1 MPVINKSPQAF
12 VDLDELASYIQ
23 RDNPDAAHR
32 FLISAEWTFNLL
44 AAMPHLGKEYNHPS
58 HQNLRVWYVRRPFR
72 NYKILKAGYLLFG
85 FCIRPETS
93 QLNWTIEITATE
105 QLAATMVVPK
115 CSYSR

>member
-72 NYKILKAGYLLFG
+72 NYKIFYQAIESGIFVVRILHSSRDIPA
-85 FCIRPETS
+85 
-93 QLNWTIEITATE
+93 QLDH
-105 QLAATMVVPK
+105 
-115 CSYSR
+115 

>member
-44 AAMPHLGKEYNHPS
+44 AEMPHLGKEYNHPS

-72 NYKILKAGYLLFG
+72 NYKIFYQAIEAGYLLFG

-93 QLNWTIEITATE
+93 QPA
-105 QLAATMVVPK
+105 QLDH
-115 CSYSR
+115 

>member
-23 RDNPDAAHR
+23 RDNPDAAYR

-44 AAMPHLGKEYNHPS
+44 
-58 HQNLRVWYVRRPFR
+58 YVRRPFR
-72 NYKILKAGYLLFG
+72 NYKIFYQAIKAGYLLFG

-93 QLNWTIEITATE
+93 QLNWTIEIAATE
-105 QLAATMVVPK
+105 PLGATMVVPN
-115 CSYSR
+115 CFR